1 MKRHVSVQVDCPMPG
16 LWMLLPPS
24 LCRSS
29 CPCSSLS
36 CVSTPPRT
44 RRLRWVDYTLNTP
57 QHMSYTTHTLHNTYS
72 TQHTN
77 YTSTVT
83 HIECNRLHVQAA
95 KAYTFIYA
103 IIMTAVV
110 VGTVQ
115 QIVEDISDGVDR
127 QSSVLVNDSDSST
140 TTTTT
145 QSPNQ
150 RRSLHQ

>member
-1 MKRHVSVQVDCPMPG
+1 M
-16 LWMLLPPS
+16 
-24 LCRSS
+24 
-29 CPCSSLS
+29 
-36 CVSTPPRT
+36 
-44 RRLRWVDYTLNTP
+44 
-57 QHMSYTTHTLHNTYS
+57 
-72 TQHTN
+72 N

-83 HIECNRLHVQAA
+83 HIECNRLQAA

-150 RRSLHQ
+150 RRSLH